1 MDAVQSRGGNGI
13 TRRFAIGAATL
24 TAVGVLAGGAGG
36 YLFRG
41 TATIAVHQTTSAG
54 SRAPVHAAALPR
66 AGNPP
71 RIAANADSQSGYGST
86 ASSNSPTHAANSD
99 SQSGYGSTVRT
110 NPAVRAPNADSQSGY

>member
-1 MDAVQSRGGNGI
+1 MDALQTGSNWNP
-13 TRRFAIGAATL
+13 RRLALGVASLMAVTL
-24 TAVGVLAGGAGG
+24 LAGGTGG

-41 TATIAVHQTTSAG
+41 TATVAVHQTTSAG
-54 SRAPVHAAALPR
+54 SRAPVHAAALPS
-66 AGNPP
+66 AGKPA

-86 ASSNSPTHAANSD
+86 ASRGSQAHAANAD